1 MAKRVLDEGI
11 INKIIQ
17 RVISL
22 VAGGNYRTALKAFR
36 NDRDLQKD
44 IREMQKIQQRFED
57 RLNKRL
63 KDDPEFKK
71 GYEKNLKLFK

>member
-17 RVISL
+17 KVISL
-22 VAGGNYRTALKAFR
+22 VAGGNYQKALKAFR
-36 NDRDLQKD
+36 NDKGLQKD
-44 IREMQKIQQRFED
+44 IRDLQKIQQRFED

-63 KDDPEFKK
+63 KDDPEFRK
-71 GYEKNLKLFK
+71 GYEKNLNLFK

>member
-36 NDRDLQKD
+36 NDKGLQKD
-44 IREMQKIQQRFED
+44 IRDLQKIQQRFED

-63 KDDPEFKK
+63 KDDPEFRK
-71 GYEKNLKLFK
+71 GYEKNLNLFK